1 MNFLVVGQFVLAV
14 LLSASILLQSRG
26 AGLGSSW
33 GGGGELYSTRRGVE
47 KILFRLTVLLAIL
60 FIGSSLTPLLVQ

>member
-1 MNFLVVGQFVLAV
+1 MNPIEIAQLILGI

-26 AGLGSSW
+26 AGLGSSM

-47 KILFRLTVLLAIL
+47 KMLFRITVTLAVL
-60 FIGSSLTPLLVQ
+60 FIGISLSPLLV